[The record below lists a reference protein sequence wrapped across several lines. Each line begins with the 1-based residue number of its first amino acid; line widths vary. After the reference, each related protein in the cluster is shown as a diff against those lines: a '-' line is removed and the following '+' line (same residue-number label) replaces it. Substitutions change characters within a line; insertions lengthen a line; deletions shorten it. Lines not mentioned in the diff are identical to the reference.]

1 MASPEQCAIDAPETD
16 AQAQA
21 PDYLGTATYSPEDN
35 KLRFYPFARLSKED
49 YQRAK
54 DAGFSWAP
62 RQELFVAP
70 MWTPAR
76 ENLMLKWCGEVD
88 DEDRTLME
96 RAEDRADRFDGY
108 SERRSQEADAVR
120 AKVKSISD
128 GIPFGQPI
136 LVGHHSERRARKDAQ
151 RIGDGIR
158 KAVKLWDTSEY
169 WERRAAAAKQH
180 AQYKERPD
188 VRHRRIKGIEA
199 DLRKARKNEAE
210 AQELGQLWAAE
221 GLDLERAKTLADR
234 GYFSVKER
242 GEQWGTS
249 AYTLLTRSENPW
261 NVEDVAAAAI
271 RLYARGLEHSRR
283 WIAHYENRLAYER
296 AMLAEDGGIAA
307 DQFDIQ
313 PGGQVQVR
321 GEWLNVVRVNRKE
334 GRIVSVTTDC
344 RFVRVKGIEEVRD
357 YKAPSAERA
366 AAVRAIT
373 KKPPLANYP
382 HPGAVEMTQAEWKRT
397 HADYKGTRE
406 AGHGARQA
414 GFFRPELQDRTESK
428 EHGRHRVRTV
438 VRGGSLV
445 SVFLTDAKIV
455 QPPQA
460 AETQEAAG

>member
-1 MASPEQCAIDAPETD
+1 M
-16 AQAQA
+16 
-21 PDYLGTATYSPEDN
+21 
-35 KLRFYPFARLSKED
+35 F
-49 YQRAK
+49 
-54 DAGFSWAP
+54 P
-62 RQELFVAP
+62 R
-70 MWTPAR
+70 WKR
-76 ENLMLKWCGEVD
+76 
-88 DEDRTLME
+88 
-96 RAEDRADRFDGY
+96 DG
-108 SERRSQEADAVR
+108 R
-120 AKVKSISD
+120 AKVVELTAK
-128 GIPFGQPI
+128 GK
-136 LVGHHSERRARKDAQ
+136 AMRKDAQ

-406 AGHGARQA
+406 AGQGARQA

>member
-249 AYTLLTRSENPW
+249 GRWCMDTAGTGVTPTPQGLRRQLLKCGRSS
-261 NVEDVAAAAI
+261 
-271 RLYARGLEHSRR
+271 G
-283 WIAHYENRLAYER
+283 
-296 AMLAEDGGIAA
+296 
-307 DQFDIQ
+307 
-313 PGGQVQVR
+313 VQR
-321 GEWLNVVRVNRKE
+321 
-334 GRIVSVTTDC
+334 
-344 RFVRVKGIEEVRD
+344 
-357 YKAPSAERA
+357 SAC
-366 AAVRAIT
+366 
-373 KKPPLANYP
+373 
-382 HPGAVEMTQAEWKRT
+382 G
-397 HADYKGTRE
+397 
-406 AGHGARQA
+406 
-414 GFFRPELQDRTESK
+414 
-428 EHGRHRVRTV
+428 
-438 VRGGSLV
+438 
-445 SVFLTDAKIV
+445 
-455 QPPQA
+455 
-460 AETQEAAG
+460 

>member
-1 MASPEQCAIDAPETD
+1 
-16 AQAQA
+16 
-21 PDYLGTATYSPEDN
+21 
-35 KLRFYPFARLSKED
+35 
-49 YQRAK
+49 
-54 DAGFSWAP
+54 
-62 RQELFVAP
+62 
-70 MWTPAR
+70 
-76 ENLMLKWCGEVD
+76 
-88 DEDRTLME
+88 
-96 RAEDRADRFDGY
+96 
-108 SERRSQEADAVR
+108 
-120 AKVKSISD
+120 
-128 GIPFGQPI
+128 
-136 LVGHHSERRARKDAQ
+136 
-151 RIGDGIR
+151 
-158 KAVKLWDTSEY
+158 
-169 WERRAAAAKQH
+169 
-180 AQYKERPD
+180 
-188 VRHRRIKGIEA
+188 
-199 DLRKARKNEAE
+199 
-210 AQELGQLWAAE
+210 
-221 GLDLERAKTLADR
+221 
-234 GYFSVKER
+234 
-242 GEQWGTS
+242 
-249 AYTLLTRSENPW
+249 LTRSENPW

-406 AGHGARQA
+406 AGQGARQA